1 MIHLTNNSYQ
11 HKHKDYKQ
19 KKEDSIATWDLIEKE
34 VGIEKMKNLQ
44 HEIKRVLFYTY
55 PAAKKKL
62 MAKKG
67 TYELLGCDFVVDE
80 NCKPYLLEVNTN
92 PAMFTDTKVQKELI
106 PKVAEN
112 TLEIALGLFE
122 NPDLINEVEAN
133 PAKYGY
139 ELIYS
144 SASNKIY
151 NI

>member
-1 MIHLTNNSYQ
+1 M
-11 HKHKDYKQ
+11 
-19 KKEDSIATWDLIEKE
+19 
-34 VGIEKMKNLQ
+34 
-44 HEIKRVLFYTY
+44 
-55 PAAKKKL
+55 
-62 MAKKG
+62 
-67 TYELLGCDFVVDE
+67 
-80 NCKPYLLEVNTN
+80 NTN